1 MKDSDTGIT
10 QQRLSKNLRGFLGYD
25 RLNHFA
31 QMVRPGGMGSFLG
44 VIVIALLTL
53 SGCTDGENTPVPSDG
68 ASSSQT
74 SATGIATATAEPS
87 VTPQPAYKPATDQG
101 PAENVPIPV
110 MPEKAKEFSKEGL
123 IAFTEYWYQTLGYAF
138 ETGNPE
144 PMMAISDPGC
154 KTCGAMK
161 EAVIGGHAE
170 GKWIKGGKM
179 VIDPPRSAFVKIAD
193 GTYQALTMA
202 RQENVMYFKADGTL
216 SKDLGVTIAQRDI
229 LVGKYHDGAWIAITV
244 EHTAGSKSS

>member
-1 MKDSDTGIT
+1 MEDSDTT
-10 QQRLSKNLRGFLGYD
+10 TTHRRLSKNRRALFTDGGLDRSARVVSLGGRGAILT
-25 RLNHFA
+25 
-31 QMVRPGGMGSFLG
+31 
-44 VIVIALLTL
+44 VIIIALVILT
-53 SGCTDGENTPVPSDG
+53 GCTDGENSPVPSDG
-68 ASSSQT
+68 VSSSQAST
-74 SATGIATATAEPS
+74 AGTATATAAPS
-87 VTPQPAYKPATDQG
+87 DAPQPVYKPATDQG

-110 MPEKAKEFSKEGL
+110 MPALAKEFSKEGL

-144 PMMAISDPGC
+144 PMMAVSDPEC
-154 KTCGAMK
+154 KTCGAMQK
-161 EAVIGGHAE
+161 AVIGGHAE

-179 VIDPPRSAFVKIAD
+179 VIDLPRSAFVKMAD